1 MFTPG
6 SRACAY
12 RTASGRAKWL
22 NRDPI
27 GELGFRSSVKI
38 NFRQRTI
45 EPNPYGF
52 VSNRPINSWDLLGLA
67 DATIGEIVDIITEI
81 GPIDAAS
88 ISGTPGE
95 AEGCVTGMSG
105 LWGGEADAVRHC
117 TWLCLMSKKLGSG
130 PALAVAGIHEKHH
143 PPPTPPKPPSGYGSI
158 EDWKNADNGMDNAN
172 NQYGAQLG
180 RACGIKDC
188 CSACKS
194 ALKQGQLKVN
204 SSGGYKFG
212 P

>member
-1 MFTPG
+1 MKTYECAGLTP
-6 SRACAY
+6 
-12 RTASGRAKWL
+12 
-22 NRDPI
+22 
-27 GELGFRSSVKI
+27 F
-38 NFRQRTI
+38 
-45 EPNPYGF
+45 
-52 VSNRPINSWDLLGLA
+52 
-67 DATIGEIVDIITEI
+67 
-81 GPIDAAS
+81 
-88 ISGTPGE
+88 
-95 AEGCVTGMSG
+95 
-105 LWGGEADAVRHC
+105 
-117 TWLCLMSKKLGSG
+117 
-130 PALAVAGIHEKHH
+130 HH